1 MVGRL
6 LVGLG
11 IGVSAVVVPAYLG
24 EVAPANLRGRI
35 VEVYEAML
43 CLGMLAAVLIDA
55 GLQHLPYNW
64 RWMVGAPV
72 LPAILMSG
80 VIARLMVCGCT
91 ELCFTALVAAA
102 ALVLLPESPR
112 WLVVNGQ
119 LDAALAIIHR
129 IYTKSDLPL
138 GMVNNRSALRLQQ
151 TRPRQAGKG
160 VIRPPGAQTSTAEVE
175 QELMELWSSVEKDK
189 AAARQRALDLRDR
202 VAPCTAIVI

>member
-11 IGVSAVVVPAYLG
+11 IGVSAVVVPVYLG

-64 RWMVGAPV
+64 RWMVGAPI

-80 VIARLMVCGCT
+80 VAASLMIFPYTKLRVQNLST
-91 ELCFTALVAAA
+91 AA

-119 LDAALAIIHR
+119 LDAALAVIHR

-138 GMVNNRSALRLQQ
+138 GTVDPALRFF
-151 TRPRQAGKG
+151 
-160 VIRPPGAQTSTAEVE
+160 S
-175 QELMELWSSVEKDK
+175 
-189 AAARQRALDLRDR
+189 
-202 VAPCTAIVI
+202 